1 MNMQNKWRVE
11 NGINFHR
18 DWPCRA
24 GVVLQSL
31 QLQAPITLASQAMSQ
46 VGRAC
51 EVLCGTECVP
61 AV

>member
-11 NGINFHR
+11 NGINFQR
-18 DWPCRA
+18 SWPCIA

-31 QLQAPITLASQAMSQ
+31 QLQAPVTLASQAMSQ
-46 VGRAC
+46 VGRVP
-51 EVLCGTECVP
+51 EIVCGTECVP